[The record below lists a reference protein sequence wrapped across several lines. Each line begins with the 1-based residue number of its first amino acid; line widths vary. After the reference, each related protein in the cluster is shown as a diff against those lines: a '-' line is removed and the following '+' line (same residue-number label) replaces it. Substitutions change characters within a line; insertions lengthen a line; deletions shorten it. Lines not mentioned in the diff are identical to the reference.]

1 MKKRRVRILISLF
14 VGGALNESVSIK
26 TGNDNP
32 GLLFLGAI
40 VTYILFAIWM
50 HYQNLYALQREVDR
64 KKMIKKENQELIDN
78 F

>member
-1 MKKRRVRILISLF
+1 MKKRWVRILISLF

-40 VTYILFAIWM
+40 VTYILFA
-50 HYQNLYALQREVDR
+50 LQREVDR